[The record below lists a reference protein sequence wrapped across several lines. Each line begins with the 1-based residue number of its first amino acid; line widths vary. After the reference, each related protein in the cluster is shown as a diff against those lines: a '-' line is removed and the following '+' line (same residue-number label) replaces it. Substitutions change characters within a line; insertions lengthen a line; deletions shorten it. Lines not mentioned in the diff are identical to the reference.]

1 MIEIPA
7 YLIIAAVSGYLCYLF
22 TPIIISYCVKR
33 NLYDEPGPRKIHT
46 RRIPRLGGTA
56 IYLAYF
62 LGLIPGLLLLPEIWQ
77 NNTRAIFGIL
87 IGGTIIFGVGVYD
100 DLKEVKP
107 LTKLIW
113 EIIACSI
120 VIWLGVRL
128 EILNIPFY
136 KVVELGFWGFPVSLI
151 WLVAITNTINLI
163 DGLDGLA
170 AGVSLISGVS
180 FLALS
185 IIMDLQLPSFLAAG
199 LIGTSL
205 AFLKYNRFPA
215 AIFMGDSGSLFLG
228 FIFGVVSL
236 FWPKSYATVVMF
248 IPILALGVPIIEIIA
263 TFFRR
268 LFSGKKIYMADRHHI
283 FHILLDFGID
293 HKVIVWIFYLVSLQF
308 ALAAFAIAGG
318 SRNILFVLQAGFII
332 LIAIVV
338 SGKFKPWRAN
348 KK

>member
-7 YLIIAAVSGYLCYLF
+7 YLIIAAVGGYLCYIF
-22 TPIIISYCVKR
+22 TPIVISYCVKR
-33 NLYDEPGPRKIHT
+33 GLYDEPGPRKIHT
-46 RRIPRLGGTA
+46 RRTPRLGGVA
-56 IYLAYF
+56 IYFAYL
-62 LGLIPGLLLLPEIWQ
+62 LGLIPGLLLLPEIWV
-77 NNTRAIFGIL
+77 NNMKAIFGIL

-100 DLKEVKP
+100 DLKEVRP

-113 EIIACSI
+113 EVIACTI
-120 VIWLGVRL
+120 VILLGVRL

-136 KVVELGFWGFPVSLI
+136 KVVELGFLGFPVSLI
-151 WLVAITNTINLI
+151 WLVAVTNTINLI

-170 AGVSLISGVS
+170 AGVSAISGVS

-205 AFLKYNRFPA
+205 AFLKYNRYPA
-215 AIFMGDSGSLFLG
+215 AVFMGDSGSLFLG

-248 IPILALGVPIIEIIA
+248 IPLLALGVPIIETIA

-268 LFSGKKIYMADRHHI
+268 LFLGKKIYVADRHHI
-283 FHILLDFGID
+283 FHVLLDFGLD
-293 HKVIVWIFYLVSLQF
+293 HRIIVWIFYMVSLQF
-308 ALAAFAIAGG
+308 ALAAYAIAGG
-318 SRNILFVLQAGFII
+318 DRNISFVLQAGFII

-338 SGKFKPWRAN
+338 SGKLRPWRAN